1 MNPRALLL
9 LSLLSPIASAQTE
22 VWIEIRDIDLVNKN
36 FTVHA
41 DLAADVAGF
50 QFDLTGVEVTGT
62 HGGLAGDA
70 AFQTSFNCDTNLCH
84 NNVCRSCTSGFQPC
98 VFGKCDKETGI
109 CEEN

>member
-1 MNPRALLL
+1 MNIRALLL
-9 LSLLSPIASAQTE
+9 LSLLSPAAAAQTE
-22 VWIEIRDIDLVNKN
+22 VWIEISDIDLVNKT

-70 AFQTSFNCDTNLCH
+70 GDGYRNLE
-84 NNVCRSCTSGFQPC
+84 NRGGFTAPH
-98 VFGKCDKETGI
+98 GLS
-109 CEEN
+109 